1 MNMNKLTVVNDK
13 SSQPKYRQI
22 VLSIIN
28 WIEKGALKKGQ
39 QLPSINEMA
48 AANSTAKETISKAY
62 AKLREK
68 GIITAMHGKGFY
80 VAKTKAKVRL
90 NIFVLFDTFNAYK
103 EVLYAALKTAL
114 PGDTQFSIFFHH
126 YNIRQFEELIKNN
139 LGNYNFYV
147 IMPHFDGDV
156 SGVINT
162 IPRDK
167 LLLLDKDVP
176 KLNNGY
182 AAVYQDFENDIQNGL
197 QDGLTLIKKYKKLHL
212 IVGKD
217 HFQYV
222 PVGIIKGF
230 KKFCLRQNITG
241 TVIDNLEEKNLKPGE
256 AYLVFTDTDMV
267 RFIKHCEIMKWKP
280 GKDIGLIS
288 YDDTPL
294 KEILL
299 GGVTVITTNFEQM
312 GKTAGELIT
321 GKRIEKIANP
331 ARLIKRKTL

>member
-1 MNMNKLTVVNDK
+1 MNKLTVVNNK

-22 VLSIIN
+22 VQSVIGD
-28 WIEKGALKKGQ
+28 IEKGVLKKGQ
-39 QLPSINEMA
+39 QLPSINELA
-48 AANSTAKETISKAY
+48 TANCVAKETITKAY
-62 AKLREK
+62 AELRQQ
-68 GIITAMHGKGFY
+68 GIIVARHGKGFY
-80 VAKTKAKVRL
+80 VAKTKTKVSL

-103 EVLYAALKTAL
+103 EVLYNAFKAALPA
-114 PGDTQFSIFFHH
+114 GTQFSIFFHH
-126 YNIRQFEELIKNN
+126 YNIKQFEQLIHDN
-139 LGNYNFYV
+139 LGNYNYYV
-147 IMPHFDGDV
+147 IMPHFDTDI
-156 SGVINT
+156 SAIINT

-167 LLLLDKDVP
+167 LLLLDKDVHDL
-176 KLNNGY
+176 KNAY
-182 AAVYQDFENDIQNGL
+182 TAVFQDFENDILNGL
-197 QDGLTLIKKYKKLHL
+197 EYGLPAIKKYKKLHL
-212 IVGKD
+212 IIGKE

-222 PVGIIKGF
+222 PAGIIKGF
-230 KKFCLRQNITG
+230 ETFCRQQKVKG
-241 TVIDNLEEKNLKPGE
+241 AVMDNLDEKKLCANE

-267 RFIKHCEIMKWKP
+267 RFIRHCEKMKWKP

-299 GGVTVITTNFEQM
+299 GGVTIITTDFEQM